1 MSCFVIVWGDGSV
14 NSSTG
19 GGALVWPSVP
29 RKERKQLVG
38 CLDLV
43 DVTQLEHWLVTGG
56 HWWCL
61 ILAKHT
67 DEALLQ
73 FVLAEGQFPQLD

>member
-1 MSCFVIVWGDGSV
+1 MSCFVIVWCDGSV

-29 RKERKQLVG
+29 RKEQKQLVG

-43 DVTQLEHWLVTGG
+43 GVTQLEHWLVTGG
-56 HWWCL
+56 V
-61 ILAKHT
+61 KHT
-67 DEALLQ
+67 DEALPQ
-73 FVLAEGQFPQLD
+73 FVLAEGQFAQLD